1 MAAWAPLAAAQVPF
15 AFTPVELDLPD
26 INYGKMAYADMDDD
40 GDLDILAAGNIA
52 TAVPFLSSVYVGVG
66 GDIVPISLFNNDPK
80 REFEMIDLPGDGL
93 WSSDVEWTDYN
104 LDGILDVWVTGTTHS
119 AAPYDLRSY
128 EGNTRLY
135 RGTASGSF
143 ELVDIEVP
151 GIYGGSIAVG
161 DHDGDGDEDL
171 FLSGLIDPVTPYS
184 RLFVNNNGYFV
195 RSNLRFEELA
205 LGEAM
210 WVDLEGDGDLD
221 LVHSGVSESNVVRA
235 NLYYN
240 DGEGRMTKVE
250 GALPAY
256 FFSSTD
262 WADFDNDGDLDVA
275 VSGAAIDPQTL
286 LRPATDIYR
295 YNGTSY
301 ERVTNAPLP
310 DVFYGSL
317 AWADFDNDGDSD
329 LLVTGATNTTSG
341 RVARVFRQENKYFVE
356 RIFLPAV
363 ASGSATWGDF
373 DDNGVVDLLLSGS
386 NHSFQPLSR
395 LYRNEVRIA
404 NSRPLPPATLES
416 SVSGRSVTL
425 TWGAG
430 SDDQT
435 ATEALMYNL
444 RVGTSPGASDVMSAY
459 ADAETGR
466 RKRTGPG
473 NVWQARSRTMHL
485 PWGTYHWSVQTI
497 DQAYAG
503 SEFAAEGTFSVS
515 APPDR
520 STAAEEE
527 PLVDYELVQGYPN
540 PFFDATTVGY
550 SLREA
555 GPVRLEVY
563 NTLGQ
568 RVRVLVAADRVAGEH
583 QVVWSG
589 TSDNGSHLAAGIY
602 FVRLQAGS
610 HERMQQLVL
619 LR

>member
-240 DGEGRMTKVE
+240 CLLYTSPSPRDG
-250 GALPAY
+250 
-256 FFSSTD
+256 
-262 WADFDNDGDLDVA
+262 
-275 VSGAAIDPQTL
+275 
-286 LRPATDIYR
+286 
-295 YNGTSY
+295 
-301 ERVTNAPLP
+301 
-310 DVFYGSL
+310 
-317 AWADFDNDGDSD
+317 
-329 LLVTGATNTTSG
+329 
-341 RVARVFRQENKYFVE
+341 
-356 RIFLPAV
+356 
-363 ASGSATWGDF
+363 
-373 DDNGVVDLLLSGS
+373 LLSRM
-386 NHSFQPLSR
+386 P
-395 LYRNEVRIA
+395 
-404 NSRPLPPATLES
+404 S
-416 SVSGRSVTL
+416 S
-425 TWGAG
+425 A
-430 SDDQT
+430 
-435 ATEALMYNL
+435 
-444 RVGTSPGASDVMSAY
+444 
-459 ADAETGR
+459 
-466 RKRTGPG
+466 
-473 NVWQARSRTMHL
+473 
-485 PWGTYHWSVQTI
+485 
-497 DQAYAG
+497 
-503 SEFAAEGTFSVS
+503 
-515 APPDR
+515 
-520 STAAEEE
+520 
-527 PLVDYELVQGYPN
+527 
-540 PFFDATTVGY
+540 
-550 SLREA
+550 
-555 GPVRLEVY
+555 
-563 NTLGQ
+563 
-568 RVRVLVAADRVAGEH
+568 
-583 QVVWSG
+583 
-589 TSDNGSHLAAGIY
+589 
-602 FVRLQAGS
+602 
-610 HERMQQLVL
+610 
-619 LR
+619 